1 MVCFWCLA
9 GPYVWRQGPGGGGGL
24 QALSYCTAETLN
36 KVDGMTAIT
45 DQTKWNAKNTLML
58 QHSLIMDFENIR
70 IKFHIFYY
78 FTTLLCFLFLFYSI
92 SSPLY
97 IQFCSAALLLFF
109 LLKKYLSTL
118 FLVVRVYSVFL
129 WIYCRWDLVWAPLY
143 CFTNLSFWWGWPGA
157 CHQGCSL
164 RMW

>member
-1 MVCFWCLA
+1 
-9 GPYVWRQGPGGGGGL
+9 
-24 QALSYCTAETLN
+24 
-36 KVDGMTAIT
+36 
-45 DQTKWNAKNTLML
+45 ML

-129 WIYCRWDLVWAPLY
+129 WIYCRWDLVVSSPVLFYKSFVLMRVTRGLSSGLQSSYVIGVASYIAGLDFLPNLTTKHIQLVLVSGTQRAAFY
-143 CFTNLSFWWGWPGA
+143 PTTFTLNFLDDGA
-157 CHQGCSL
+157 
-164 RMW
+164 